1 MKLTRVVVLTGTI
14 TAALT
19 LPLTSTAKHAHEAPV
34 GVQVIALDDTEPSV
48 VIDHQRISLE
58 TGVPL
63 ALYRPDFPVT
73 PGAPEAMAREFLGLH
88 AEELRLQ
95 SPSLDDL
102 RHHHTRAGAV
112 GHTVRFD
119 QTFQGIPVYD
129 ATTAV
134 TVRHDA
140 TVVFV
145 VNGYKP
151 EVRLTDVTP
160 SITADDALA
169 TARAHLSPEG
179 ALVHEDARLVI
190 HHSDGV
196 SRLVYDVALVPS
208 VSPVGDWE
216 IFVDAKTG
224 DVVKAVDRAAY
235 IDGTGSL
242 FDPDPLSSAGATY
255 GDTGFE
261 DGGDAG
267 TPQLD
272 AEVVTYT
279 LRDISFD
286 GANYELVGP
295 WAEIRD
301 FEGPFSGTYEQATP
315 DWIANRSPQL
325 FEASLDYW
333 HIDNIMRWINIE
345 LGVSCEPFQ
354 YTGGARFDPHG
365 LNGADNSH
373 YIGSIGSVAFGD
385 GGVDDGEDAD
395 VVIHEM
401 GHAVHDWL
409 TVGGLSQV
417 NGLSEGFGDYLAASY
432 SRSLGQWDPSD
443 PQYQWVFSWDGHN
456 PFWGGR
462 RTNYGAS
469 YPSGLTGSIHT
480 DGQIFSTCM
489 MRIWDRI
496 GREKIDTAVF
506 EGLAMTGSSTSQQG
520 AAEAIMQ
527 AAIALAYTELELNA
541 IYEEMTTTGYMVEP
555 PVAVGDTEGLSAGT
569 RLLGNRPNPFNP
581 TTTLAYELATGGPV
595 RLSIYDTAGREVTTL
610 VDGSLDAGRHEI
622 RWDGRD
628 ADGIEVASGVYHLR
642 LEANG
647 VTRTHR
653 AVLLK

>member
-1 MKLTRVVVLTGTI
+1 MKLTRVVVLSGTI
-14 TAALT
+14 AAALT
-19 LPLTSTAKHAHEAPV
+19 LPPASSAKHAHQTPA
-34 GVQVIALDDTEPSV
+34 GVEVIGLDHTEPSV
-48 VIDHQRISLE
+48 VIDGRRIGLE

-63 ALYRPDFPVT
+63 AIYRPEFPVT
-73 PGAPEAMAREFLGLH
+73 PAAPEAMAREYLELH
-88 AEELRLQ
+88 AADFRLHD
-95 SPSLDDL
+95 PSLADL
-102 RHHHTRAGAV
+102 RHHHTRASAV
-112 GHTVRFD
+112 GHTVRFT
-119 QTFQGIPVYD
+119 QTHRGVPVYD
-129 ATTAV
+129 ATTAI
-134 TVRHDA
+134 TIRHDA
-140 TVVFV
+140 TVAFV
-145 VNGYKP
+145 VNGYRSD
-151 EVRLTDVTP
+151 VRLDDVTP
-160 SITADDALA
+160 SILADDALA
-169 TARAHLSPEG
+169 IARAHLSPEG
-179 ALVHEDARLVI
+179 PLVHEDARLVI
-190 HHSDGV
+190 VHAGGA
-196 SRLVYDVALVPS
+196 SRLVYDVALVPAIA
-208 VSPVGDWE
+208 PVGDWE
-216 IFVDAKTG
+216 IFVDAHTG
-224 DVVKAVDRAAY
+224 EVVKAVDRAAY
-235 IDGTGSL
+235 VDGTGTL
-242 FDPDPLSSAGATY
+242 YDPDPLSSAGATY
-255 GDTGFE
+255 GDPGFT

-267 TPQLD
+267 TPELD

-286 GANYELVGP
+286 GATYRLVGP

-301 FEGPFSGTYEQATP
+301 FEGPFTGTYAQGSSE
-315 DWIANRSPQL
+315 WLSNRQPEV

-333 HIDNIMRWINIE
+333 HIDNIMRWINVD
-345 LGVSCEPFQ
+345 LGVTCEPFQ
-354 YTGGARFDPHG
+354 YSGGARFDPHG

-373 YIGSIGSVAFGD
+373 YIGSTGTVSFGD

-462 RTNYGAS
+462 RTDYGAT
-469 YPSGLTGSIHT
+469 YPGGLIGQIHT

-496 GREKIDTAVF
+496 GREKIDRAVF

-520 AAEAIMQ
+520 AAEAILQ
-527 AAIALAYTELELNA
+527 AAIALGYTDLELNA
-541 IYEEMTTTGYMVEP
+541 IYQEMTTTGYMVDP
-555 PVAVGDTEGLSAGT
+555 PVAVGDAEGLSAGT

-581 TTTLAYELATGGPV
+581 TTTLAYELATTGAV

-610 VDGSLDAGRHEI
+610 VDGTLDAGRHEI

-628 ADGIEVASGVYHLR
+628 ADGVEVASGVYHLR